1 MESADMKQKTG
12 KLKEPL
18 IKKRCVHC
26 NKKLKMITFTCKN
39 CHQEFCVKHQQSH
52 SHNCKALNVVKTQNM
67 KRIQKLNPKVMPKK
81 VVGI

>member
-1 MESADMKQKTG
+1 MESADMKQKKS

-18 IKKRCVHC
+18 IKKRCSHC
-26 NKKLKMITFTCKN
+26 NKKLKMITFSCKN

-52 SHNCKALNVVKTQNM
+52 AHNCKATNVVKTQNM
-67 KRIQKLNPKVMPKK
+67 KRIQVMNPKVMPKK